1 MIEPRRISP
10 PKEYERSII
19 DKLVDAGLFETK
31 QAAMMFAAALGK
43 RYVGR
48 KSISTRGD
56 GIRWHIFEK
65 ANDEAFVNA
74 LALSEKNDVQV
85 LNPEADTG
93 GDVQEV
99 FEEYAA
105 GGFAY
110 LKQHVID
117 TPGDF
122 LENALSI
129 IQQYLLTQQATP
141 VGLEGLDSGTLELL
155 GELDM

>member
-1 MIEPRRISP
+1 MTEPRRISP

-19 DKLVDAGLFETK
+19 DKLVEAGLFETK

-48 KSISTRGD
+48 KSITTRGD

-74 LALSEKNDVQV
+74 LALAEKNDVQI
-85 LNPEADTG
+85 LNPESDNG
-93 GDVQEV
+93 EDVQEI

-110 LKQHVID
+110 LKQHVVD
-117 TPGDF
+117 APGDF

-129 IQQYLLTQQATP
+129 VQQYLLTQQPTP
-141 VGLEGLDSGTLELL
+141 PGLEGLDSGALELL
-155 GELDM
+155 GDLDN